1 MDRNGGVAV
10 IAIVAELGQARKS
23 LWIETFQV
31 KICDLDKVVRLV
43 RACGLRFYW
52 RKEMWI
58 PVIRDRQMKS
68 VSRN

>member
-31 KICDLDKVVRLV
+31 KICDLDKAVRLV
-43 RACGLRFYW
+43 RACGLRFNW

-58 PVIRDRQMKS
+58 PGIRDRQMKS